1 MSDGSDRVETGDD
14 GGHEHARRRYLTAK
28 RSVDERA
35 RDRRVHDDLLAAL
48 PEGPRVAEAGCGAGL
63 TLADFYE
70 WGVRPS
76 SYLGVDADDGIV
88 AFARHL
94 LPRVLRRRGVNAV
107 GTDAGCRVDD
117 ADLAFAAGDALRV
130 LPEAASTEGG
140 VDLLLAQSFLDLV
153 PLEDALDAAAA
164 TVAPGGLV
172 YAPLTFDGDTAFSP
186 AHAADDR
193 VLGAFQDAID
203 ATPGRDSEA
212 ARHVRE
218 RLRERDADVLAVGA
232 SDWIVRPVDG
242 AYRADERY
250 FVARI
255 LDFVGDAV
263 DDVAGADEWLAAR
276 RRQLAAGELTYV
288 ARNHDVLYRPRP
300 RAQQTGVGR

>member
-1 MSDGSDRVETGDD
+1 MSDDAGNDGASDRD
-14 GGHEHARRRYLTAK
+14 GHEHARRRYLTAK
-28 RSVDERA
+28 LSVDERA
-35 RDRRVHDDLLAAL
+35 RDRRVRDDLLAAL
-48 PEGPRVAEAGCGAGL
+48 PEAPRVAEAGSGAGL
-63 TLADFYE
+63 TLSELYE

-76 SYLGVDADDGIV
+76 SYLGVDEDAGIV
-88 AFARHL
+88 AFARHVF
-94 LPRVLRRRGVNAV
+94 PRVLRRQGV
-107 GTDAGCRVDD
+107 DAIATSNGCRVGD
-117 ADLAFAAGDALRV
+117 ADLAFATGDALRV
-130 LPEAASTEGG
+130 LPETAADDGG
-140 VDLLLAQSFLDLV
+140 FDLLLAQSFLDLV
-153 PLEDALDAAAA
+153 PLDDALDAAAA

-193 VLGAFQDAID
+193 VLGAFHDAID

-218 RLRERDADVLAVGA
+218 RLRERGADALAVGA

-250 FVARI
+250 FLARI
-255 LDFVGDAV
+255 LEFVADAV
-263 DDVAGADEWLAAR
+263 DDVAGADDWLAAR

-288 ARNHDVLYRPRP
+288 ARNHDLLYRPRAQ
-300 RAQQTGVGR
+300 RAGVGR